1 MSKLIHFL
9 RDSHGAEIAE
19 LAAVLPVLFTVLLAV
34 FFFGRAYNIYGTLN
48 QAALQGARA
57 AVAPTCATCGNT
69 PLPADQI
76 ATNYVAPVLK
86 ASGIDPASI
95 TYVAPTSCQCGSAG
109 CGTTITTCDALGTA
123 ANPSICVQR
132 DIALNSTAGTPQA
145 CGTLVTFQYTYTF
158 NLPFTPFSIPIKG
171 TAQMRQEDQQ

>member
-1 MSKLIHFL
+1 MQRLQHVL
-9 RDSHGAEIAE
+9 REVTGAEIAE

-34 FFFGRAYNIYGTLN
+34 FFFGRAYNLYGTLN

-69 PLPADQI
+69 PMPANQV

-86 ASGIDPASI
+86 ASGLDPAWV
-95 TYVAPTSCQCGSAG
+95 TYVAPTSCQCGSVG
-109 CGTTITTCDALGTA
+109 CSATVSCDPTGTGAT
-123 ANPSICVQR
+123 PSICVQR
-132 DIALNSTAGTPQA
+132 NIALNSTAGSPQV
-145 CGTLVTFQYTYTF
+145 CGALVTFQYTYTF
-158 NLPFTPFSIPIKG
+158 NLPFTPFSIPIKA